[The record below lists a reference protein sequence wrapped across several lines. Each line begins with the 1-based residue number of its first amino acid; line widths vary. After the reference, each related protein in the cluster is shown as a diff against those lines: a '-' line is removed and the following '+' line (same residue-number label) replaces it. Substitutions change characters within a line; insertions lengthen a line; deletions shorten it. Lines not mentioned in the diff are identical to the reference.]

1 VPARKPSS
9 DYEPPFNLLAA
20 DKQNSFDPNT
30 EPETAL
36 LLIKTYILDFTYIQ
50 N

>member
-1 VPARKPSS
+1 VPARKPSN
-9 DYEPPFNLLAA
+9 DYEPPLNLLAA
-20 DKQNSFDPNT
+20 DKQNSFEPNT

-36 LLIKTYILDFTYIQ
+36 LLMKTYNLDLTYIQ